1 MPPPAVP
8 GPQWLAGAVE
18 SAVAAGCPR
27 LGRAAHCAILRSL
40 SPSVPSFICN
50 HLVNM
55 YSKLDLP
62 IPAAAVLALHPDPS
76 VVSWTAL
83 IAGLVQNGRFSAALS
98 QFALMLRTAV
108 FPNDF
113 TFPCAFKAAAA
124 LPSPPAGRQLH
135 AMALKSGLVSDVFV
149 ACSALDMYCKTAL
162 KTDARKL
169 FDEMPQKNIVAWN
182 AVMSNAVL
190 EARPADAAEAFLAL
204 RRHPDCYPNSITLC
218 AFLNACAGAGDGH
231 LPAGEQLH
239 GFVVRSGFEADVS
252 VGNALIDFYGK
263 TRLPAAAR
271 RVFDGISL
279 RNDVSWCSMIAAYA
293 QNAAEAEAF
302 AVFLAARREG
312 LRPSDFM
319 LSSVL
324 TTCAGLAGLDLG
336 RALHAAA
343 VRSRAAGSV
352 FVGTALVDMYGKCGS
367 VADAERAF
375 QCLPTKNLVSWNAMV
390 GSYAQQGLAQ
400 PALKALHAMTLP
412 GGTAP
417 NHVTLVCAMAACSR
431 GGLVEEGLELFETMA
446 EKYAIAPTLE
456 HYACAVDLLGR
467 AGREEAAYEL
477 IGKMPMAPSASVWGA
492 LLGACRM
499 HGKVEL
505 GKTAAER
512 LLELDPGDSGNLV
525 LLSNMLAAAGRWEEA
540 TEVREEMKVAGVK
553 KGPGCSWV
561 SWRHEVHV
569 FHAKD
574 GKHERDAEIRAELG
588 RLEREM
594 RAAGYSPE
602 TRWALYDVEEEE
614 KEGEVRE
621 HSEKLAVAFGLLWVP
636 APAPVRVTKNLRVCG
651 DCHAAIKLISA
662 IANREIVLRDNV
674 RFHHFAQGRCSC
686 GDYW

>member
-8 GPQWLAGAVE
+8 GPQWLAAAVE
-18 SAVAAGCPR
+18 SAVSARSPR

-40 SPSVPSFICN
+40 SPSVPSFLCN

-62 IPAAAVLALHPDPS
+62 LPAAAVLSLHPDPS

-83 IAGLVQNGRFSAALS
+83 IAGLVQNGRFSAALA
-98 QFALMLRTAV
+98 QFALMLRASV

-124 LPSPPAGRQLH
+124 LTLPPAGRQLH
-135 AMALKSGLVSDVFV
+135 ALALKSGLISDVFV
-149 ACSALDMYCKTAL
+149 ACSALDMYCKTGL
-162 KTDARKL
+162 KTDAATCSMKCPRRTSSPGTR
-169 FDEMPQKNIVAWN
+169 FP
-182 AVMSNAVL
+182 
-190 EARPADAAEAFLAL
+190 RPPPPPE
-204 RRHPDCYPNSITLC
+204 CYPNSITLC
-218 AFLNACAGAGDGH
+218 AFLNACAGAGGSGGDGY

-239 GFVVRSGFEADVS
+239 GFIVRSGFEGDVS

-263 TRLPAAAR
+263 LRRPAAAR
-271 RVFDGISL
+271 RVFDGISP

-293 QNAAEAEAF
+293 QNAVETEAF

-312 LRPSDFM
+312 MRASDFM

-324 TTCAGLAGLDLG
+324 TTCAGLAGVDLG

-343 VRSRAAGSV
+343 VRSRSDSSV

-375 QCLPTKNLVSWNAMV
+375 QWLPSKNLVSWNAMI
-390 GSYAQQGLAQ
+390 GSYAQQGLAR
-400 PALKALHAMTLP
+400 PALEALHAMALP

-431 GGLVEEGLELFETMA
+431 GGSSRRGSSSSRPWGE
-446 EKYAIAPTLE
+446 IRHSP
-456 HYACAVDLLGR
+456 HLGALR
-467 AGREEAAYEL
+467 LRGGPAGARGREEAAYEL
-477 IGKMPMAPSASVWGA
+477 IRKMPMAPSASVWGHCWGPA
-492 LLGACRM
+492 GC
-499 HGKVEL
+499 
-505 GKTAAER
+505 T
-512 LLELDPGDSGNLV
+512 
-525 LLSNMLAAAGRWEEA
+525 GRWSWGRRRRSGCWSSTQETPA
-540 TEVREEMKVAGVK
+540 IWEEMKVAGVK

-561 SWRHEVHV
+561 SWRHEVH
-569 FHAKD
+569 
-574 GKHERDAEIRAELG
+574 GREIRTELG

-636 APAPVRVTKNLRVCG
+636 APAPIRVTKNLR
-651 DCHAAIKLISA
+651 
-662 IANREIVLRDNV
+662 REIILRDNV
-674 RFHHFAQGRCSC
+674 RFHHFSEGRCSC